1 MCHGLE
7 VAKCA
12 GSFTPSTGV
21 SIMHIRSEISKFV
34 KKLVAFASLGAV
46 LLGAPL
52 HSAHAVFLVGNTTG
66 NNVSKFDEATGAYL
80 GNFIAA
86 GVGGLT
92 NPDDLTFGPDGN
104 LYVSSSS
111 ANTTGQILRYNG
123 QTGAFIDV
131 FAQGG
136 GMARPYGSAFGP
148 DGNLYVASFRSD
160 QILKY
165 NGVTGAFMSVF
176 AQGNGTAAGLL
187 NGPNDLSFG
196 PDGALYVTTQGS
208 VANGSGGISY
218 QFDSQVLR
226 YNLATGV
233 GQVFAGQPVP
243 TPNGGGYISMLGVSF
258 GPDGLIYTTDYAGG
272 VRVYGSSFNS
282 ASGALVKTI
291 DTGALFAAFPTK
303 ATNVGNFAFGG
314 DGALYASV
322 FNGTGATSGIARC
335 DIAAGACTLFADGT
349 GVLSRS
355 IGFAVTPVPEPG
367 TWALMGLGL
376 MALVGGCK
384 WRRG

>member
-1 MCHGLE
+1 MP
-7 VAKCA
+7 
-12 GSFTPSTGV
+12 F
-21 SIMHIRSEISKFV
+21 SKFAARQFSA
-34 KKLVAFASLGAV
+34 LMSFSAALWIT
-46 LLGAPL
+46 PL
-52 HSAHAVFLVGNTTG
+52 HTAHAAFLVGNTTG
-66 NNVSKFDEATGAYL
+66 NNVSKFDEVTGTYL

-92 NPDDLTFGPDGN
+92 NPDDLTYGPDGN
-104 LYVSSSS
+104 LYVSSSAS
-111 ANTTGQILRYNG
+111 NTTGQILRYNG

-196 PDGALYVTTQGS
+196 PDGALYITTQGS
-208 VANGSGGISY
+208 VADGKGGISY
-218 QFDSQVLR
+218 KFDSQTLR
-226 YNLATGV
+226 YNLTTGV
-233 GQVFAGQPVP
+233 GAVFAGQPTP
-243 TPNGGGYISMLGVSF
+243 TPKGGGYISMLGVSF
-258 GPDGLIYTTDYAGG
+258 GPDGLVYTSDYAGG
-272 VRVYGSSFNS
+272 IRSFNS
-282 ASGALVKTI
+282 VSGALVKTI
-291 DTGALFAAFPTK
+291 DTGALFASDPTR

-322 FNGTGATSGIARC
+322 FNRTGTTSGVARC

-355 IGFAVTPVPEPG
+355 IGFAVTPIPEPS

-376 MALVGGCK
+376 LAVVGG
-384 WRRG
+384 RRLRRS

>member
-1 MCHGLE
+1 MAQKLQNVLATLLTPIG
-7 VAKCA
+7 V
-12 GSFTPSTGV
+12 FT
-21 SIMHIRSEISKFV
+21 MRFSKFGTR
-34 KKLVAFASLGAV
+34 KFSALMSLSAA
-46 LLGAPL
+46 LWITPL
-52 HSAHAVFLVGNTTG
+52 HSAHALFLVGNTTG
-66 NNVSKFDEATGAYL
+66 NNVSKFDETTGTYL

-92 NPDDLTFGPDGN
+92 NPDDLTYGPDGN
-104 LYVSSSS
+104 LYVSSS
-111 ANTTGQILRYNG
+111 ANNTTGQILRYHG

-148 DGNLYVASFRSD
+148 DGHLYVASFRSD

-165 NGVTGAFMSVF
+165 NGATGAYMSVF

-196 PDGALYVTTQGS
+196 PDGALYITTQGS
-208 VANGSGGISY
+208 VADGKGGISY
-218 QFDSQVLR
+218 RFDSQTLR

-233 GQVFAGQPVP
+233 GTVFAGQPTP
-243 TPNGGGYISMLGVSF
+243 TPKGDGYVSMLGVSF
-258 GPDGLIYTTDYAGG
+258 GPDGLVYTSDYAGG
-272 VRVYGSSFNS
+272 IRAYSSSFNS

-291 DTGALFAAFPTK
+291 DTGALFGAFPTK

-322 FNGTGATSGIARC
+322 FNGNGVTSGVARC
-335 DIAAGACTLFADGT
+335 DLMGNGDAGACTLFADGT

-355 IGFAVTPVPEPG
+355 IGFAVTPVPEPS

-376 MALVGGCK
+376 LALVGGRK
-384 WRRG
+384 LRQG

>member
-1 MCHGLE
+1 MRLSQFPLG
-7 VAKCA
+7 K
-12 GSFTPSTGV
+12 FTAATV
-21 SIMHIRSEISKFV
+21 V
-34 KKLVAFASLGAV
+34 TAA
-46 LLGAPL
+46 LLCAPL
-52 HSAHAVFLVGNTTG
+52 HSAQAAFLVGNTTG
-66 NNVSKFDEATGAYL
+66 NNVSKFDEVTGAYL
-80 GNFIAA
+80 GNFIAT
-86 GVGGLT
+86 GSGGLT
-92 NPDDLTFGPDGN
+92 NPDDLTYGPDGN
-104 LYVSSSS
+104 LYVSSS
-111 ANTTGQILRYNG
+111 ANNTTGQILRYNG

-196 PDGALYVTTQGS
+196 PDGSLYITTQGS
-208 VANGSGGISY
+208 VADGKGGINY
-218 QFDSQVLR
+218 KFDSQTLR
-226 YNLATGV
+226 YNLATGA

-243 TPNGGGYISMLGVSF
+243 TLKGGGYVSMLGVGF
-258 GPDGLIYTTDYAGG
+258 GPDGLVYTADYAGG
-272 VRVYGSSFNS
+272 IRSFNS
-282 ASGALVKTI
+282 ASGALIKTI
-291 DTGALFAAFPTK
+291 DTGALFAMFPTK

-322 FNGTGATSGIARC
+322 FNGDGTTSGIGRC
-335 DIAAGACTLFADGT
+335 DIAAGTCALFVDGT
-349 GVLSRS
+349 GILSRS
-355 IGFAVTPVPEPG
+355 IGFAITPVPEPS

-376 MALVGGCK
+376 LAVVAGRKFMSK
-384 WRRG
+384 T